1 MEVCYDFEQERT
13 WMEDVG
19 RTSVNVALFF
29 FALAPRPPRPP
40 RRNLN
45 GRWSLPFTI
54 RFAVMHLFPRGCF
67 SLARLSVGHALTPLH
82 SVMMRH

>member
-1 MEVCYDFEQERT
+1 ME
-13 WMEDVG
+13 EDVG
-19 RTSVNVALFF
+19 RRWTSVNVALCFF
-29 FALAPRPPRPP
+29 LPSLMLPSFRLA

-45 GRWSLPFTI
+45 GRRSLPFTI